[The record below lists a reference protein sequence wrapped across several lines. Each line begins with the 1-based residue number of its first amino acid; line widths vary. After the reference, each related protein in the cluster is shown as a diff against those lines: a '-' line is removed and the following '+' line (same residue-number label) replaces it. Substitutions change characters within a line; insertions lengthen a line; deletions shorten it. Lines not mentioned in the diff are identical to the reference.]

1 MGHFT
6 RPTIIIGADVSHA
19 SPGSLQPSTAA
30 FTVSMNPHCTRYA
43 AAVETNGHRVE
54 MITTYN
60 MENMLTPLFR
70 EWMTE
75 AGKGRFPAHV
85 FYMRDGVSEGQY
97 QHVLQQEIRDL
108 RKIWV
113 GLASENKALIEAAM
127 KIHFTVIV
135 CSKRHHIRFFP
146 VGRPAADTNGNPV
159 PGVIV
164 EKDVTHPFEYDFYL
178 NSHSAIQGTARPT
191 HYHVL
196 MDESNM
202 PPNELHNMIYEQ
214 CYQYIRSTTP
224 VSLRKSCQFHHYE

>member
-1 MGHFT
+1 MGHFA

-19 SPGSLQPSTAA
+19 SPGSMQPSTAA
-30 FTVSMNPHCTRYA
+30 LTVSMNPHCTRYA
-43 AAVETNGHRVE
+43 ASVQTNGHRVE
-54 MITTYN
+54 MITEFN
-60 MENMLTPLFR
+60 MENMLTPLFK
-70 EWMTE
+70 EWMQDV
-75 AGKGRFPAHV
+75 GKGRFPQHI

-113 GLASENKALIEAAM
+113 ALAGKENKPLIEAAK
-127 KIHFTVIV
+127 KIEFTVIV

-146 VGRPAADTNGNPV
+146 LGRPAADNNGNPV

-196 MDESNM
+196 MDEAKM
-202 PPNELHNMIYEQ
+202 HPNVLQNMIYEH

-224 VSLRKSCQFHHYE
+224 VSLRKSHPFYH

>member
-1 MGHFT
+1 
-6 RPTIIIGADVSHA
+6 
-19 SPGSLQPSTAA
+19 
-30 FTVSMNPHCTRYA
+30 MNPHCTRYA

-54 MITTYN
+54 MITPYN

-85 FYMRDGVSEGQY
+85 IYMRDGVSEGQY

-113 GLASENKALIEAAM
+113 GLASESKPLIEAAL
-127 KIHFTVIV
+127 KIQFTVIV

-146 VGRPAADTNGNPV
+146 VGRPAADNNGNPV

-224 VSLRKSCQFHHYE
+224 VSLREYCPFHHYEQQ